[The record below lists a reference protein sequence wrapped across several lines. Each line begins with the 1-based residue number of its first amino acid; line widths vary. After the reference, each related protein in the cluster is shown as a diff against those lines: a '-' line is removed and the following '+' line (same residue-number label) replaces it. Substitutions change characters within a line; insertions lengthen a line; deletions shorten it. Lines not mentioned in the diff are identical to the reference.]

1 MEENLQESVIS
12 PAIPGTGKSKLD
24 TLSKDDLIKYAKKQM
39 ALLQKVKS
47 KCSDLEKE
55 VETLRE
61 NPRGVTG
68 DSVIQ
73 ELTERMDDVLVEKA
87 EIQQNLVLLR
97 KENEMVK
104 EREQHALEKLKSLQE
119 LLDHANREHVRKTE
133 DLQKAM
139 GASNVKHK
147 EEVEALQRQNEKM
160 VKEQS
165 EELKKLEIV
174 NMEKNAEMERLKEDH
189 RVLLSE
195 SHRELEV
202 LQEEIKTMKMAHEQE
217 VRDTTEQLELTVA
230 DFEMEKE
237 RLLLLQDELTEQ
249 LALKETFLHDVQE
262 EEEEPSRTRDCSG
275 YSEISA
281 ASASDDMQ
289 DEVMRLRLAFE
300 DLQSQNTMLQEELT
314 YLSNVKTELES
325 QIHQIKDEF
334 QHEREDLEFKI
345 NELQMCKEDEKMV
358 SNGSEENL
366 EAVWSQHEQ
375 ELEALK
381 EIHKNDMADL
391 NKNFFSEVE
400 KEKEKS
406 NHELQELRS
415 RCDQLLLERNSA
427 IEEYEK
433 TKDILRNLEL
443 ELGDRTGNFI
453 KQYNAMKEQGASGID
468 QLQQK
473 LRSAYKEKDL
483 LQEQLNTLKLT
494 LDSCKEEAKAAEDLG
509 VSLANLQQNNKDI
522 LSILHQKEGTILEL
536 EETLDALSSAKN
548 NIQAE
553 MERVKNEYDI
563 EHAKAVELDMSL
575 YNLSLCNKD
584 MKQKCEELTTTL
596 TCTRAEKES
605 MGHELGTL
613 QGELAQAVLE
623 NEQRTSNLQVLA
635 EELARLKESESAL
648 QEASRAQCV
657 NATAY
662 DEERRDLEEQLRI
675 LSEERDM
682 LKREVVA
689 QQVQISRAWS
699 HILAFL
705 DQSNEE
711 EVERAAEDIPTL
723 VDSVLA
729 QVRHDLLQ
737 QSSERVAQLEQEA
750 ETMREENMQREEEF
764 LARLEDLNREKSL
777 LKANLDEQIADTEAL
792 KRDLADMKAVN
803 MKAKAENQ
811 ELLAQLADAAEKLQ
825 GMENESG
832 KAEKLFDESAREK
845 EDMQRLLAEK
855 ESLLLQLQ
863 KEMKVPKESQND
875 SDQSEDNMVTELSA
889 KIADLQ
895 KENTEKEEKMNK
907 IKAVA
912 VKARKELDSSRKE
925 VFNLREEV
933 ENLKEERDR
942 MSNSV
947 KDVLQGAEG
956 YKVSLNSQNLLVEY
970 DRQTEELEQA
980 REKVE
985 ETERQIGDLNKRLQ
999 AALLQHEQSTSERDG
1014 MMAHLETLQSN
1025 VKQLEAQAL
1034 EMHKL
1039 KCTLEKDLEAERLLR
1054 EQKAKEQ
1061 SAIVKEAEDLTAQ
1074 LQRQKQQL
1082 QQAAQEVEQLRKDA
1096 QQSTLMDMEMAH
1108 YERLVKEQNQ
1118 KLSEK
1123 DGHIQELGDE
1133 IQSRKKTED
1142 RLTEDIVSLKL
1153 RVEQGEEKT
1162 CKMKQLLVKTKKELS
1177 DAKKHEVDQMS
1188 VQASLKGELEAHQQ
1202 QLEDYKIQCSSLT
1215 AEKHR
1220 LQEQLR
1226 TVTDQQQRAASTFQ
1240 HRLSTLQEECSTT
1253 KAELS
1258 TMTSE
1263 FESYKVRVHNV
1274 LKQQKNRNST
1284 SNESEVAKQ
1293 EREYM
1298 ESMLEQLQLRL
1309 QDTQQN
1315 LQQSCCDLQQ
1325 LQAEHDTLL
1334 ERHNKILQEGV
1345 AKEAELRERL
1355 LSLQSE
1361 HMTLK
1366 TEHAQTVSQLTA
1378 QADSMRSTFREQVRH
1393 LQEEHR
1399 STVETLQQQI
1409 TRLESQLF
1417 QQQREPGITSAVSVP
1432 QARKA
1437 LQERKA
1443 VDLSLSDLQ
1452 SMARE
1457 EGEGME
1463 TTETEST
1470 SSASTPLPSLDQLL
1484 TSPDPKQEPFIWLAE
1499 VSKEELTQKLN
1510 TATRSLEHVNG
1521 LLHETEA
1528 TNAVLMEQIALLKNE
1543 VRRLER
1549 NQEREKSV
1557 ASLEYLK
1564 NVLLQFIFLKP
1575 GSERQALLPVIHT
1588 MLQLSPE
1595 EKSRLGAIALGD
1607 QESVAGSRASGWTS
1621 YLHSWSGIR

>member
-1 MEENLQESVIS
+1 MEENMQESVIS
-12 PAIPGTGKSKLD
+12 PATPGTGKSKLD

-61 NPRGVTG
+61 NPSGVTG
-68 DSVIQ
+68 DCVIQ
-73 ELTERMDDVLVEKA
+73 ELTERMDAILLEKA

-104 EREQHALEKLKSLQE
+104 EREQHALEKLKSFQE
-119 LLDHANREHVRKTE
+119 LLDHANRDHVRKTE

-139 GASNVKHK
+139 DASNVKHK
-147 EEVEALQRQNEKM
+147 EEVEALQRQNEKRA
-160 VKEQS
+160 KEQS
-165 EELKKLEIV
+165 EELKKLQIV

-189 RVLLSE
+189 RVMLSE

-202 LQEEIKTMKMAHEQE
+202 LQEETKTMKMAHEQE
-217 VRDTTEQLELTVA
+217 VREMTEQLELTVA

-289 DEVMRLRLAFE
+289 DEVVRLRLTFE

-325 QIHQIKDEF
+325 QIHQMKDEF

-345 NELQMCKEDEKMV
+345 NELQMCKEDERMV
-358 SNGSEENL
+358 RNGSEENL
-366 EAVWSQHEQ
+366 ETVQSQHVQ
-375 ELEALK
+375 ELETLK

-391 NKNFFSEVE
+391 KKFLSEVE

-406 NHELQELRS
+406 NHELQELRN
-415 RCDQLLLERNSA
+415 RCEQLLLERNSA

-453 KQYNAMKEQGASGID
+453 KQYNAMKEQGASAID

-483 LQEQLNTLKLT
+483 LQEQLNTLTLT
-494 LDSCKEEAKAAEDLG
+494 LESCKEEAKAAEDLR

-522 LSILHQKEGTILEL
+522 LSILHQKEGTIMEL
-536 EETLDALSSAKN
+536 EETLDVLSNAKKD
-548 NIQAE
+548 IHAE

-563 EHAKAVELDMSL
+563 EHAKAVELEMSL
-575 YNLSLCNKD
+575 YNLSLCSKD
-584 MKQKCEELTTTL
+584 MHQKCEELTTTL
-596 TCTRAEKES
+596 TCTQAEKES

-613 QGELAQAVLE
+613 QGELAQAILE
-623 NEQRTSNLQVLA
+623 KDQRTSDLQVLA
-635 EELARLKESESAL
+635 KELARLKESESAL
-648 QEASRAQCV
+648 QETSKAQCV

-662 DEERRDLEEQLRI
+662 DEERRVLEEQLHI
-675 LSEERDM
+675 LSEERDT
-682 LKREVVA
+682 LKREVEA
-689 QQVQISRAWS
+689 KQVQISRAWS
-699 HILAFL
+699 HILALL

-711 EVERAAEDIPTL
+711 VVKRAAEDIPTL

-729 QVRHDLLQ
+729 QVKHDLLQ
-737 QSSERVAQLEQEA
+737 QSSERVAQLVQEA
-750 ETMREENMQREEEF
+750 ENMREESMQREAEF
-764 LARLEDLNREKSL
+764 QACLEDLNREKSL
-777 LKANLDEQIADTEAL
+777 LKTSLDEQIADTEAL
-792 KRDLADMKAVN
+792 NRDLSDMKAVN
-803 MKAKAENQ
+803 MKGKAENQ
-811 ELLAQLADAAEKLQ
+811 ELLAQLADVAEKLQ

-832 KAEKLFDESAREK
+832 KTEKPFDESACEK

-855 ESLLLQLQ
+855 ESLLLHLQ
-863 KEMKVPKESQND
+863 KEITFLKESQKD

-956 YKVSLNSQNLLVEY
+956 YKNLLVEY
-970 DRQTEELEQA
+970 DRQTEELEQTK
-980 REKVE
+980 EKVE

-999 AALLQHEQSTSERDG
+999 ATLLQHEQSTSERED

-1039 KCTLEKDLEAERLLR
+1039 KCNLEKDLKAERLLR
-1054 EQKAKEQ
+1054 EQKEKEQ

-1108 YERLVKEQNQ
+1108 YERLVKELNQ
-1118 KLSEK
+1118 KLVEK
-1123 DGHIQELGDE
+1123 DSHIQELSDE
-1133 IQSRKKTED
+1133 IQSRRKAED
-1142 RLTEDIVSLKL
+1142 GLAEEIVSLKL
-1153 RVEQGEEKT
+1153 RVERGEEKT
-1162 CKMKQLLVKTKKELS
+1162 SKMKQLLVKTKKELS
-1177 DAKKHEVDQMS
+1177 DAKKHEVDQMF

-1226 TVTDQQQRAASTFQ
+1226 TVTEQQQRTASTFQ

-1284 SNESEVAKQ
+1284 KNESEVAKQ

-1366 TEHAQTVSQLTA
+1366 TEHTQTVSQLSA

-1409 TRLESQLF
+1409 SRLESQLF
-1417 QQQREPGITSAVSVP
+1417 QQQQREPGITSPVSVP
-1432 QARKA
+1432 QARKV

-1443 VDLSLSDLQ
+1443 VDLSLLDLQ

-1463 TTETEST
+1463 TTETESA
-1470 SSASTPLPSLDQLL
+1470 SSTSTPLLSLDQLL

-1607 QESVAGSRASGWTS
+1607 QESAAGSRASGWTS